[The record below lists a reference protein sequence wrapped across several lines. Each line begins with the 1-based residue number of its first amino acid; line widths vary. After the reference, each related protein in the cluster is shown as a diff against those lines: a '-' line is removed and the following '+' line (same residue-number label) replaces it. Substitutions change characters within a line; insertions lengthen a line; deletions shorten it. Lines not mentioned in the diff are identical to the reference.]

1 MDYLKALHEN
11 PDLAEEFDSLFDFFL
26 LDELS
31 PRDDAEGRYTFSL
44 PGMAFARDGSG
55 GEYHLLE
62 DGSIGYNG
70 SEGQAGRLAE
80 NMDAL
85 FSLLVN
91 SICWHD
97 YCNAKEYVDFKTLEE
112 YGQRQRGIILEDV
125 DADSWRRL
133 SDALGM
139 VNFIRLVW
147 AGQAADGASLISLKQ
162 RMSDISAEQA
172 LLLDKVLEN
181 MDDPDLN
188 AQLKALMDEKQAV
201 QDQIQTMEQEAAQ
214 SENRMSRMA
223 ELREWMA
230 QLEVN
235 LEYNDEQVRMAV
247 EQITAVDVETI
258 HIKFRYPG
266 LEMEKKLT

>member
-11 PDLAEEFDSLFDFFL
+11 PDLAKEFDVLFDFFL

-97 YCNAKEYVDFKTLEE
+97 CCDAKEYVDSKTLEE
-112 YGQRQRGIILEDV
+112 YGQRQRNCNLEDIDV
-125 DADSWRRL
+125 DSWRQV
-133 SDALGM
+133 STALGISTDEPLAPILER
-139 VNFIRLVW
+139 FRKATQRQPLYKCIFHED
-147 AGQAADGASLISLKQ
+147 DGSLTESYG
-162 RMSDISAEQA
+162 
-172 LLLDKVLEN
+172 
-181 MDDPDLN
+181 
-188 AQLKALMDEKQAV
+188 LMFE
-201 QDQIQTMEQEAAQ
+201 
-214 SENRMSRMA
+214 
-223 ELREWMA
+223 
-230 QLEVN
+230 
-235 LEYNDEQVRMAV
+235 
-247 EQITAVDVETI
+247 
-258 HIKFRYPG
+258 
-266 LEMEKKLT
+266 